1 MGKTL
6 LDLAKRLDKMPTQ
19 IEQAANK
26 VKVDC
31 VKAIDR
37 DLVPHTP
44 VDVTTAVS
52 NWQPGVG
59 AKPSF
64 ELPAIVPGE
73 YGSTAPESRRE
84 AIAHV
89 DRALADVAPGQ
100 SFFLSNLTDYIVRL
114 NNGSSRQ
121 EPAGFVERALLI
133 GHKYIRGA
141 KIELK

>member
-1 MGKTL
+1 MSKSL
-6 LDLAKRLDKMPTQ
+6 LDLAKELDAMPTK
-19 IEQAANK
+19 IGRAANQ
-26 VKVDC
+26 VKIDT

-59 AKPSF
+59 VAPSF

-73 YGSTAPESRRE
+73 AGSTAAQSREE

-89 DRALADVAPGQ
+89 DRALADVQPGQ
-100 SFFLSNLTDYIVRL
+100 PFFLSNLTDYIEGL
-114 NNGSSRQ
+114 NNGTSAQ
-121 EPAGFVERALLI
+121 EPAGFVERAVLI
-133 GHKYIRGA
+133 GHRFVRRA
-141 KIELK
+141 KLVLK